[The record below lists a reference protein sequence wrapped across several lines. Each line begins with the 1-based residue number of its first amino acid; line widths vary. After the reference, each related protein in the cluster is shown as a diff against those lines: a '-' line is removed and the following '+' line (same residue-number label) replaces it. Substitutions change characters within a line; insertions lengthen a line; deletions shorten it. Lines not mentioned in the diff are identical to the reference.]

1 MVING
6 SGVRSDPALTG
17 GLRVRWVAF
26 YNQSGSSGT
35 TEKFYLDSRNPLKSP
50 DSAKEKQGNPSLFA
64 WFYLVLLAF
73 PWRKFSREVVS
84 AGLAAIRS

>member
-1 MVING
+1 MTNWLG
-6 SGVRSDPALTG
+6 AHSNPALRAR
-17 GLRVRWVAF
+17 LERAAPLLQPERVFGNDGKNFIWIR
-26 YNQSGSSGT
+26 
-35 TEKFYLDSRNPLKSP
+35 RNPLKSP

-73 PWRKFSREVVS
+73 PWRKFSRQVVS